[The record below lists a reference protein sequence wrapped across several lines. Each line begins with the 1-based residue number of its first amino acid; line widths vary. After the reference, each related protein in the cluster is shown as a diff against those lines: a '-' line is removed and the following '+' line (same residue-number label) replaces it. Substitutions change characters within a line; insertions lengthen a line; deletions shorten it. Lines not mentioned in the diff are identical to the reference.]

1 MDGGGATVRI
11 PKGNNNQIINQLQTI
26 SRKLTEFDTKFKELE
41 NGYRNWLSKQSFP
54 VGVTVFTVS
63 NVIQGAAFGGLMGA
77 AAQVAGHIFP
87 QHSLAIKFKTFFGT
101 PMEGARIFG
110 AMRGTCASTACVM
123 IRMRG
128 KEDVQTMMA
137 ADFVSGATCRL
148 MKRLGEPYVAAEAV
162 IVGIVCAL
170 FRGGF
175 LKLREKTSE
184 LPVEYERT
192 KCMLSNLGLQNY
204 EKNFEKGLLT
214 DSTMPFLTGSVL
226 KEVGVPPGP
235 RLLILNH
242 VERDPELQT
251 AKDAGWTCWLKLVN
265 NYNQVGQWPQFRT

>member
-26 SRKLTEFDTKFKELE
+26 SRKLTEFDTKFEEVE
-41 NGYRNWLSKQSFP
+41 NGYRNWLYKQSFP

-77 AAQVAGHIFP
+77 AAQVAGHVFP
-87 QHSLAIKFKTFFGT
+87 QHSLAIKFKTFF
-101 PMEGARIFG
+101 
-110 AMRGTCASTACVM
+110 ACVM
-123 IRMRG
+123 IRIRG

-148 MKRLGEPYVAAEAV
+148 MKRMGEPYVAAEAV
-162 IVGIVCAL
+162 IVGVVCAL

-184 LPVEYERT
+184 LPVEYART

-242 VERDPELQT
+242 VERDPELQ
-251 AKDAGWTCWLKLVN
+251 KMREGRAG
-265 NYNQVGQWPQFRT
+265 

>member
-1 MDGGGATVRI
+1 
-11 PKGNNNQIINQLQTI
+11 
-26 SRKLTEFDTKFKELE
+26 
-41 NGYRNWLSKQSFP
+41 
-54 VGVTVFTVS
+54 
-63 NVIQGAAFGGLMGA
+63 MGA
-77 AAQVAGHIFP
+77 AVQVSGHIFP

-110 AMRGTCASTACVM
+110 AMRGTCAGTACVM
-123 IRMRG
+123 IRIRG

-148 MKRLGEPYVAAEAV
+148 MKPV
-162 IVGIVCAL
+162 IVGVICAL

-184 LPVEYERT
+184 LPVEYTRT

-242 VERDPELQT
+242 VERDPGLQ
-251 AKDAGWTCWLKLVN
+251 KMREGRAG
-265 NYNQVGQWPQFRT
+265 